1 MTPRTPH
8 PSETAAA
15 LQQEG
20 VDRQR
25 AAEDTGPAPPRALV
39 EVVREWRDSEAEV
52 LALNVDGGGSDPDAF
67 GAACDRY
74 DAAVEALRAY
84 PLPAPEAPETPR

>member
-39 EVVREWRDSEAEV
+39 EVVREWRRTKHERDAKPWSNVVRQIDIEAD
-52 LALNVDGGGSDPDAF
+52 LAE
-67 GAACDRY
+67 R
-74 DAAVEALRAY
+74 ALLAY